1 MKDLKFLRIKRKKG
15 DLPDMLIFMVTV
27 FILAIG
33 LFIFSFIIPEITDGL
48 AEAGLNESSEGFD
61 AIQQVNEIGTVVIQ
75 RGFFFL
81 FVGLIIGV
89 MITSFLSST
98 HPIFFFMYILFL
110 AVTIFIAT
118 YFGNAYQ
125 QLISNPIFVERMAD
139 QTLINVVMDNIVLI
153 TLAVGALSFIIIFAK
168 FRSSG
173 GGGGGGAL

>member
-1 MKDLKFLRIKRKKG
+1 MKDLKLLKRKKG
-15 DLPDMLIFMVTV
+15 DLPDMLIFMITV

-33 LFIFSFIIPEITDGL
+33 FFIFAFIIPEITDGL
-48 AEAGLNESSEGFD
+48 SEAGLNESQEGFD
-61 AIQQVNEIGTVVIQ
+61 AIQAVEEIGTVTIQ

-81 FVGLIIGV
+81 FVGLIISV

-110 AVTIFIAT
+110 AVTIFVAT
-118 YFGNAYQ
+118 YLGNAYT
-125 QLISNPIFVERMAD
+125 QLTSNPIFAERMAD
-139 QTLINVVMDNIVLI
+139 QTLINVVMDNIILI

-168 FRSSG
+168 FRSSP